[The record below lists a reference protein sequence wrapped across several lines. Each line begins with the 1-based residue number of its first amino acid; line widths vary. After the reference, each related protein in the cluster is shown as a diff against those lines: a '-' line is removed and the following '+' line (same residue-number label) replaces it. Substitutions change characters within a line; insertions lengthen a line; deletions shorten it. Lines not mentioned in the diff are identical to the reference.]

1 MQLFGEI
8 LYVLFYTI
16 WNFFKIILS
25 LIYDLFGIPTSQY
38 ELVKYIFENNII
50 LFNNEIIT
58 KIIMFII
65 PYIVSY
71 ILSFFAIK
79 KHSKDSV
86 VLSIVLYLLILFLF
100 SFYQYWI
107 FIGGVLLVVSIVILT
122 SKIVKNIINN

>member
-1 MQLFGEI
+1 MQLVGEI
-8 LYVLFYTI
+8 LYLLFYTI
-16 WNFFKIILS
+16 WNFLKIILS

-38 ELVKYIFENNII
+38 ELVKYIFENNVI

-71 ILSFFAIK
+71 ILSFFVIK
-79 KHSKDSV
+79 KHSKDFV

-100 SFYQYWI
+100 SFYQFWI
-107 FIGGVLLVVSIVILT
+107 IIGGVLLVVSIVILT
-122 SKIVKNIINN
+122 RKIDRYN